1 MIKQI
6 SLPDDRFEDEK
17 MVDLKRKNFIFGKNG
32 TGKTSIVEAI
42 LKQYDN
48 EYDIRVFQGFESV
61 LSDNGELN
69 AITLGEINTELQ
81 PLINKKK
88 EIIKE
93 LNNDIT
99 EPKHKEKNTY
109 SEFIKAKY
117 SHSKLENKLDK
128 FYSNSASKIK
138 NEHPEW
144 TGPNY
149 KKGNFE
155 QDIDNAKVLTQSDLN
170 KYKEQESQNTIN
182 IGEKKYFYEPE
193 YKEITETVNNLIT
206 RNITKYAIQKFSSN
220 EEMNW
225 VKEGLSIH
233 KDKTQCAF
241 CGSKLEDKR
250 INDLSLYFNDE
261 VKLLEQ
267 EIDNTIKEIQESSKT
282 VEKNV
287 EINEKFFYPEYHDEI
302 KRLNDKIGNIIIESN
317 NYFKELINSLN
328 KRKENIF
335 YH

>member
-99 EPKHKEKNTY
+99 EPKHKE
-109 SEFIKAKY
+109 E
-117 SHSKLENKLDK
+117 
-128 FYSNSASKIK
+128 
-138 NEHPEW
+138 
-144 TGPNY
+144 
-149 KKGNFE
+149 
-155 QDIDNAKVLTQSDLN
+155 
-170 KYKEQESQNTIN
+170 
-182 IGEKKYFYEPE
+182 
-193 YKEITETVNNLIT
+193 
-206 RNITKYAIQKFSSN
+206 
-220 EEMNW
+220 
-225 VKEGLSIH
+225 
-233 KDKTQCAF
+233 
-241 CGSKLEDKR
+241 
-250 INDLSLYFNDE
+250 
-261 VKLLEQ
+261 
-267 EIDNTIKEIQESSKT
+267 
-282 VEKNV
+282 
-287 EINEKFFYPEYHDEI
+287 
-302 KRLNDKIGNIIIESN
+302 
-317 NYFKELINSLN
+317 
-328 KRKENIF
+328 
-335 YH
+335 